1 MPKIFLIK
9 DRLQQQQAKLL
20 EAQKAGTLQDD
31 DRSRH
36 GDVHGSPFSS
46 STLDLRRER
55 SRISQ
60 MDTSPPVAL
69 RKDSLA
75 HLGRNSHLDFSRDSR
90 MDLSRDSRLDLSR
103 DNRLELSRDNRLEL
117 SRDNRL
123 ELSRDNRLE
132 LSRDNRL
139 DLSRDNRLELSRDNR
154 LELSRDNRLELSRDN
169 RLELSRDN
177 RLDLSRDNRLE
188 LSRDNRLEL
197 SRDNRLDLSRDNR
210 LELPRDSHFDLTR
223 DAHLDLDR
231 DSSLDLRMGGRCSER
246 CPSPSSRIPRYSPSS
261 RLEGQ
266 PDDQPLSLTIRDR
279 DDDSGYWREDARAR
293 SPSRLDPSDRT
304 RRSLPPISRL
314 LPRPALLV
322 RSRSPALP
330 PADML
335 LPPQETPLDCHVPRR
350 AASPR
355 LPPFCDVRR
364 HQRAP
369 SPMDYEHRP
378 SRYHDDSILP
388 YDLTTRRARSPRSVS
403 PQSLPPV
410 LASMHLTQV
419 TSAEDGGGQGNGGG
433 PPPSQHGSS
442 NNGGYVDSS
451 QTSLSFF
458 GSIGLGGDKGGV
470 GGADGGGGGGQNPS
484 GGMPNVET
492 TSLPPPIPAPIEPH
506 VYSLPEHCRS
516 IPLTASDTSQAF
528 PAPAHFREKHLQ
540 HIQPQHQLQQ
550 PQQTHQTHFQ
560 TQQLQ
565 QQQTQPQ
572 YTIPPLSPSPLPV
585 SPPLSCSS
593 SPLTSGTT
601 ILRSPPEAQ
610 TFEPLTTQTQ
620 VPLVSSTDLQTGWCE
635 RSPMSPQYMQT
646 SYPSRPSPGGSSI
659 MDASSP
665 PLHDL
670 QREVPLQV
678 RVSILQQR
686 LGLPEDTPLEFVNGG
701 HGIKNP
707 LAPNLDSPRP
717 EVSEKLQAPPPVMED
732 DSSKFVCRVCSKAF
746 SLQRLLNRHMKC
758 HSDVKRYLCT
768 FCGKGFNDTFD
779 LKRHTRTHTGVRPY
793 KCNLC
798 EKSFTQRCSLESHCL
813 KVHGVQH
820 SYAYKERR
828 SKVYVC
834 EECGHTTGEPECHYL
849 HLKDNHPYSP
859 ALLKFY
865 DKRHFKFNNSNFTNV
880 LLMSQT

>member
-20 EAQKAGTLQDD
+20 EAQKAGTPQDD
-31 DRSRH
+31 DRNRH
-36 GDVHGSPFSS
+36 VHVHSSPFSS
-46 STLDLRRER
+46 SSTLDMRRER
-55 SRISQ
+55 SRVSQ
-60 MDTSPPVAL
+60 MDTSVPSVDI
-69 RKDSLA
+69 RKDGVS
-75 HLGRNSHLDFSRDSR
+75 HLGRSSHLDF
-90 MDLSRDSRLDLSR
+90 
-103 DNRLELSRDNRLEL
+103 
-117 SRDNRL
+117 
-123 ELSRDNRLE
+123 
-132 LSRDNRL
+132 SRDNRL
-139 DLSRDNRLELSRDNR
+139 DLSRDNRLELSR
-154 LELSRDNRLELSRDN
+154 ECH
-169 RLELSRDN
+169 
-177 RLDLSRDNRLE
+177 LDLSRDAHLE
-188 LSRDNRLEL
+188 LERE
-197 SRDNRLDLSRDNR
+197 
-210 LELPRDSHFDLTR
+210 
-223 DAHLDLDR
+223 
-231 DSSLDLRMGGRCSER
+231 SSLDLRMGER
-246 CPSPSSRIPRYSPSS
+246 CVERCVSPSSRSSRYSPSR
-261 RLEGQ
+261 RLDDH

-279 DDDSGYWREDARAR
+279 DDDSGYWRDDARPR

-314 LPRPALLV
+314 LPRPALIL

-335 LPPQETPLDCHVPRR
+335 LPPQDTPLDCHVPRR

-369 SPMDYEHRP
+369 SPMDYDHRP

-433 PPPSQHGSS
+433 PPQSQHGSGS
-442 NNGGYVDSS
+442 NGGYVDSS
-451 QTSLSFF
+451 QASLSFF
-458 GSIGLGGDKGGV
+458 GSIGLGGDKGGL
-470 GGADGGGGGGQNPS
+470 GGADGSGGGGQNPS
-484 GGMPNVET
+484 GGMSNVET
-492 TSLPPPIPAPIEPH
+492 TSLPPPIPAPVEPH

-540 HIQPQHQLQQ
+540 HIQPQQQHQIQQ
-550 PQQTHQTHFQ
+550 QQTHQTHFQ
-560 TQQLQ
+560 TQQIQ
-565 QQQTQPQ
+565 SQQTQSQ

-585 SPPLSCSS
+585 SPPLSCAS

-620 VPLVSSTDLQTGWCE
+620 VPLVSSTDLQSGWCE

-665 PLHDL
+665 PLHD
-670 QREVPLQV
+670 
-678 RVSILQQR
+678 LQQR

-717 EVSEKLQAPPPVMED
+717 EVSEKLQPPPPVMED
-732 DSSKFVCRVCSKAF
+732 DSSKFVCRICSKTF

>member
-20 EAQKAGTLQDD
+20 EAQKAGTPHDD
-31 DRSRH
+31 DRGRH
-36 GDVHGSPFSS
+36 VDVHSSPFASCP

-55 SRISQ
+55 SPPRVSH
-60 MDTSPPVAL
+60 MDTTPSTLHL
-69 RKDSLA
+69 REDSIA
-75 HLGRNSHLDFSRDSR
+75 HRGRDDRL
-90 MDLSRDSRLDLSR
+90 DLSRDSRLDLIREARLDISR
-103 DNRLELSRDNRLEL
+103 DSRLNLLRES
-117 SRDNRL
+117 
-123 ELSRDNRLE
+123 
-132 LSRDNRL
+132 RL
-139 DLSRDNRLELSRDNR
+139 DLSRDSRLEVSRDAR
-154 LELSRDNRLELSRDN
+154 
-169 RLELSRDN
+169 
-177 RLDLSRDNRLE
+177 
-188 LSRDNRLEL
+188 
-197 SRDNRLDLSRDNR
+197 
-210 LELPRDSHFDLTR
+210 
-223 DAHLDLDR
+223 LDLDR
-231 DSSLDLRMGGRCSER
+231 ESSLDLRMGEKGGER
-246 CPSPSSRIPRYSPSS
+246 CGSPCSRSSRYSPS
-261 RLEGQ
+261 RPLDDQ

-279 DDDSGYWREDARAR
+279 DDDCGYWREDGGGH
-293 SPSRLDPSDRT
+293 SPGHLDTDRP
-304 RRSLPPISRL
+304 RRSLPPISRM
-314 LPRPALLV
+314 LPRPAIV

-330 PADML
+330 LSDML
-335 LPPQETPLDCHVPRR
+335 FPPQDTPLNCHVPRR

-364 HQRAP
+364 HNRAP
-369 SPMDYEHRP
+369 SPMEYDHRS
-378 SRYHDDSILP
+378 SRYHDDSIVP
-388 YDLTTRRARSPRSVS
+388 YDLTTRRTRSPRSVS

-419 TSAEDGGGQGNGGG
+419 TRAEDGGGQGNGGG
-433 PPPSQHGSS
+433 PPPSQQSGGS
-442 NNGGYVDSS
+442 NGGYVDSS
-451 QTSLSFF
+451 PTTLSFF
-458 GSIGLGGDKGGV
+458 GSLSLGGDKGGV
-470 GGADGGGGGGQNPS
+470 GGADGGGGGGQVPS
-484 GGMPNVET
+484 GGLSSVEN
-492 TSLPPPIPAPIEPH
+492 TSVPPPIPMPIEPH

-516 IPLTASDTSQAF
+516 IPPSVSDTSQDF

-540 HIQPQHQLQQ
+540 HIPPQQHQ
-550 PQQTHQTHFQ
+550 QQTHQTNF
-560 TQQLQ
+560 Q
-565 QQQTQPQ
+565 QQQMQTHQTQSQ
-572 YTIPPLSPSPLPV
+572 YTIAPPSPSPLPV
-585 SPPLSCSS
+585 SPPLSCAT

-610 TFEPLTTQTQ
+610 TFEPHTTQTQ
-620 VPLVSSTDLQTGWCE
+620 VPLVSSTDLQSGWCE

-646 SYPSRPSPGGSSI
+646 SYPSRPSPGGNS
-659 MDASSP
+659 MVDASSP

-707 LAPNLDSPRP
+707 LAPSPDQSRS
-717 EVSEKLQAPPPVMED
+717 EVTEKLQQPPVAVMED
-732 DSSKFVCRVCSKAF
+732 DSSKFMCRICSKSF
-746 SLQRLLNRHMKC
+746 TLQRLLNRHMKC

-793 KCNLC
+793 KCSLC

-834 EECGHTTGEPECHYL
+834 EECGHTTGEPEVHYL